1 MLNYLKKHWLSNVK
15 GDSLSGVVVA
25 LALIPEAI
33 AFSII
38 AGVDPKVGLYA
49 SFCICVVT
57 ALVGSR
63 PGMISG
69 ATGAMALLMVTL
81 VKDHG
86 LEYLLAAS
94 FLAGVIQIAA
104 GYLKLG
110 NLMNFVSKSVITGF
124 VNALAILIFMAQ
136 LPELINVSSSVYLLV
151 ALGLAIIYLLPYFP
165 KFGQSIPSPLVA
177 IVVIT
182 LVSLL
187 FGLDVRTIGDMG
199 KLPDSLPVFLIP
211 NIPFTFDTLATILP
225 YSIALSLV
233 GLLESLMTATIVDD
247 LTDTESNK
255 NNECKGQGVA
265 NIVASLFGGM
275 AGCAMIGQ
283 SIINIKSGGLTRLSS
298 MISGVVLLLMV
309 VFVSDWLKLIP
320 MAALVS
326 VMIMVSIG
334 TFSWRSLVELKDHT
348 LPTNITMLATV
359 AVVVFTHNLAIGVAV
374 GVVLSALFYAHA
386 SKSMVFI
393 SDEVMTNEM
402 HTIHKVKGHVFFA
415 SSEAFVDLFD
425 YEKTTSLVTIDIT
438 DASFLDNTS
447 VEALDKVVF
456 KFRKKGAYVEVAGMD
471 TVSANLIYKHAMY
484 HKHKDLT
491 AVSITH

>member
-1 MLNYLKKHWLSNVK
+1 MLNYLKTHWLSNIK
-15 GDSLSGVVVA
+15 GDSLSGIVVA

-81 VKDHG
+81 VKEHG
-86 LEYLLAAS
+86 IDYLLAAS
-94 FLAGVIQIAA
+94 FLAGVIQIIA

-136 LPELINVSSSVYLLV
+136 LPELINVPTSVYLLV
-151 ALGLAIIYLLPYFP
+151 VLGLAIIYLLPYLP
-165 KFGQSIPSPLVA
+165 KLGTTIPSPLVA
-177 IVVIT
+177 IIVLTII
-182 LVSLL
+182 SLM

-199 KLPDSLPVFLIP
+199 KLPDSLPIFLIP
-211 NIPFTFDTLATILP
+211 NIPFSLETFEIILP
-225 YSIALSLV
+225 YSIALSVV
-233 GLLESLMTATIVDD
+233 GILESLMTATIVDD

-255 NNECKGQGVA
+255 NNECKGQGGA

-298 MISGVVLLLMV
+298 MIAGVLLLLMV
-309 VFVSDWLKLIP
+309 VFASDWLKLIP

-334 TFSWRSLVELKDHT
+334 TFSWRSIVELKDHT
-348 LPTNITMLATV
+348 LPTNVTMLTTV
-359 AVVVFTHNLAIGVAV
+359 VVVVFTHNLAIGVAV

-393 SDEVMTNEM
+393 SDEVVANQL
-402 HTIHKVKGHVFFA
+402 HTTHRVKGHVFFA
-415 SSEAFVDLFD
+415 SSDAFVDLFD
-425 YEKTTSLVTIDIT
+425 YDKATSLVTIDVSE
-438 DASFLDNTS
+438 ASFLDNTS

-471 TVSANLIYKHAMY
+471 EVSAKLIYKHAMY
-484 HKHKDLT
+484 HKHKDFS

>member
-49 SFCICVVT
+49 SFCICFVT

-81 VKDHG
+81 VREHG

-136 LPELINVSSSVYLLV
+136 LPELVNVPSSVYVLV

-165 KFGQSIPSPLVA
+165 KFGRAIPSPLVA
-177 IVVIT
+177 IVALTVI
-182 LVSLL
+182 SLL

-265 NIVASLFGGM
+265 NIVASLLGGM

-298 MISGVVLLLMV
+298 MIAGVVLLLMV

-334 TFSWRSLVELKDHT
+334 TFSWRSIVELKDHT
-348 LPTNITMLATV
+348 LPTNVTMLATV

-393 SDEVMTNEM
+393 SDEVVTNEM
-402 HTIHKVKGHVFFA
+402 HTIHRVKGHVFFA
-415 SSEAFVDLFD
+415 SSDAFVDLFD
-425 YEKTTSLVTIDIT
+425 YDNATSLVTIDIS

-456 KFRKKGAYVEVAGMD
+456 KFRKKGAYVEVSGMD
-471 TVSANLIYKHAMY
+471 TVSANLIVKHAMY

>member
-1 MLNYLKKHWLSNVK
+1 MLNYLKTHWLSNIK
-15 GDSLSGVVVA
+15 GDSLSGIVVA

-81 VKDHG
+81 VKEHG
-86 LEYLLAAS
+86 IDYLLAAS
-94 FLAGVIQIAA
+94 FLAGVIQIIA

-136 LPELINVSSSVYLLV
+136 LPELINVPTSVYLLV
-151 ALGLAIIYLLPYFP
+151 VLGLAIIYLLPYLP
-165 KFGQSIPSPLVA
+165 KLGTTIPSPLVA
-177 IVVIT
+177 IIVLTI
-182 LVSLL
+182 VSLM
-187 FGLDVRTIGDMG
+187 FGLEVRTIGDMG
-199 KLPDSLPVFLIP
+199 KLPDSLPIFLIP
-211 NIPFTFDTLATILP
+211 NIPLSLETFEIILP
-225 YSIALSLV
+225 YSIALSVV
-233 GLLESLMTATIVDD
+233 GILESLMTATIVDD

-298 MISGVVLLLMV
+298 MIAGVILLLMV
-309 VFVSDWLKLIP
+309 VFASDWLKLIP

-334 TFSWRSLVELKDHT
+334 TFSWRSIVELKDHT
-348 LPTNITMLATV
+348 LPTNVTMLTTV
-359 AVVVFTHNLAIGVAV
+359 VVVVFTHNLAIGVAV

-393 SDEVMTNEM
+393 SDEVVANQL
-402 HTIHKVKGHVFFA
+402 HTTHRVKGHVFFA
-415 SSEAFVDLFD
+415 SSDAFVDLFD
-425 YEKTTSLVTIDIT
+425 YDKATSLVTIDVSE
-438 DASFLDNTS
+438 ASFLDNTS

-471 TVSANLIYKHAMY
+471 EASAKLIYKHAMY
-484 HKHKDLT
+484 HKHKDLS

>member
-15 GDSLSGVVVA
+15 GDSLSGIVVA

-81 VKDHG
+81 VREHG

-136 LPELINVSSSVYLLV
+136 LPELINVPSSVYVLV

-165 KFGQSIPSPLVA
+165 KFGRAIPSPLVA
-177 IVVIT
+177 IVALTII
-182 LVSLL
+182 SLL

-233 GLLESLMTATIVDD
+233 GLLESLMTV
-247 LTDTESNK
+247 TDTESNK

-265 NIVASLFGGM
+265 NIAASLFGGM

-298 MISGVVLLLMV
+298 MIAGVVLLLMV

-334 TFSWRSLVELKDHT
+334 TFSWRSVVELKDHT
-348 LPTNITMLATV
+348 LPTNVTMLATV

-393 SDEVMTNEM
+393 SDEVVTNEL
-402 HTIHKVKGHVFFA
+402 HTTHRVKGHVFFA
-415 SSEAFVDLFD
+415 SSDAFVDLFD
-425 YEKTTSLVTIDIT
+425 YDKATSLVTIDIS

-471 TVSANLIYKHAMY
+471 TVSANLIFKHAMY

>member
-1 MLNYLKKHWLSNVK
+1 MLNYLKTRWLSNIR
-15 GDSLSGVVVA
+15 GDSLCGIVVA

-81 VKDHG
+81 VKEHG
-86 LEYLLAAS
+86 LDYLLAAS
-94 FLAGVIQIAA
+94 FLAGVIQIIA

-136 LPELINVSSSVYLLV
+136 LPELTNVPSSVYLLV
-151 ALGLAIIYLLPYFP
+151 VLGLAIIYLLPYLP
-165 KFGQSIPSPLVA
+165 KLGSAIPSPLVA
-177 IVVIT
+177 IIVLTII
-182 LVSLL
+182 SLM
-187 FGLDVRTIGDMG
+187 FGLEVRTIGDMG
-199 KLPDSLPVFLIP
+199 KLPDSLPIFLIP
-211 NIPFTFDTLATILP
+211 NIPFSLETFEIILP
-225 YSIALSLV
+225 YSIALSVV
-233 GLLESLMTATIVDD
+233 GILESLMTATIVDD

-298 MISGVVLLLMV
+298 MIAGVVLLLMV
-309 VFVSDWLKLIP
+309 VFAADWLKLIP

-334 TFSWRSLVELKDHT
+334 TFSWRSIVELKDHT
-348 LPTNITMLATV
+348 LPTNVTMLATV
-359 AVVVFTHNLAIGVAV
+359 VVVVFTHNLAIGVAV

-393 SDEVMTNEM
+393 SDEVVTNQL
-402 HTIHKVKGHVFFA
+402 HTTHRVKGHVFFA
-415 SSEAFVDLFD
+415 SSDAFVDLFD
-425 YEKTTSLVTIDIT
+425 YDKATSLVTIDISE
-438 DASFLDNTS
+438 ASFLDNTS

-456 KFRKKGAYVEVAGMD
+456 KFRKKGAYVDVSGMD
-471 TVSANLIYKHAMY
+471 EVSAKLIFKHAMY
-484 HKHKDLT
+484 HKHKDLS

>member
-1 MLNYLKKHWLSNVK
+1 
-15 GDSLSGVVVA
+15 
-25 LALIPEAI
+25 
-33 AFSII
+33 
-38 AGVDPKVGLYA
+38 
-49 SFCICVVT
+49 
-57 ALVGSR
+57 
-63 PGMISG
+63 
-69 ATGAMALLMVTL
+69 
-81 VKDHG
+81 
-86 LEYLLAAS
+86 
-94 FLAGVIQIAA
+94 
-104 GYLKLG
+104 
-110 NLMNFVSKSVITGF
+110 
-124 VNALAILIFMAQ
+124 
-136 LPELINVSSSVYLLV
+136 
-151 ALGLAIIYLLPYFP
+151 
-165 KFGQSIPSPLVA
+165 LVA
-177 IVVIT
+177 IVT
-182 LVSLL
+182 LTIISLL

-199 KLPDSLPVFLIP
+199 KLPASLPVFLIP

-298 MISGVVLLLMV
+298 MIAGVVLLLMV

-334 TFSWRSLVELKDHT
+334 TFSWRSIVELKDHT
-348 LPTNITMLATV
+348 LPTNVTMLATV

-393 SDEVMTNEM
+393 SDEVVTNEM
-402 HTIHKVKGHVFFA
+402 HTIHRVKGHVFFA
-415 SSEAFVDLFD
+415 SSDAFIDLFD
-425 YEKTTSLVTIDIT
+425 YDNATSLVTIDIS

-456 KFRKKGAYVEVAGMD
+456 KFRKKGAYVEVSGMD
-471 TVSANLIYKHAMY
+471 SVSANLIVKHAMY

>member
-1 MLNYLKKHWLSNVK
+1 MLNYLKTHWLSNIK
-15 GDSLSGVVVA
+15 GDSLSGFVVA

-86 LEYLLAAS
+86 LDYLLAAS
-94 FLAGVIQIAA
+94 FLAGVIQIVA

-136 LPELINVSSSVYLLV
+136 LPELINAPSSVYLLV
-151 ALGLAIIYLLPYFP
+151 VLGLAIIYLLPYLP
-165 KFGQSIPSPLVA
+165 KFGTAIPSPLVA
-177 IVVIT
+177 IIVLTII
-182 LVSLL
+182 SLM

-199 KLPDSLPVFLIP
+199 KLPDSLPIFLIP
-211 NIPFTFDTLATILP
+211 NIPFSLETFEIILP
-225 YSIALSLV
+225 YSIALSVV
-233 GLLESLMTATIVDD
+233 GILESLMTATIVDD

-298 MISGVVLLLMV
+298 MIAGVLLLLMV
-309 VFVSDWLKLIP
+309 VFASDWLKLIP

-334 TFSWRSLVELKDHT
+334 TFSWRSIVELKDHT
-348 LPTNITMLATV
+348 LPTNVTMLTTV
-359 AVVVFTHNLAIGVAV
+359 VVVVFIHNLAIGVAV

-393 SDEVMTNEM
+393 SDEVVANQL
-402 HTIHKVKGHVFFA
+402 HTTHRVKGHVFFA
-415 SSEAFVDLFD
+415 SSDAFVDLFD
-425 YEKTTSLVTIDIT
+425 YDKATSLVTIDVSE
-438 DASFLDNTS
+438 ASFLDNTS

-471 TVSANLIYKHAMY
+471 EVSAKLIYKHAMY
-484 HKHKDLT
+484 HKHKDLST
-491 AVSITH
+491 VSITH

>member
-1 MLNYLKKHWLSNVK
+1 MLNYLKTHWLSNIK
-15 GDSLSGVVVA
+15 GDSLSGIVVA

-49 SFCICVVT
+49 SFCICVFT

-81 VKDHG
+81 VKEHG
-86 LEYLLAAS
+86 LDYLLAAS
-94 FLAGVIQIAA
+94 FLAGVIQIIA

-136 LPELINVSSSVYLLV
+136 LPELINVPTSVYLLV
-151 ALGLAIIYLLPYFP
+151 VLGLAIIYLLPYLP
-165 KFGQSIPSPLVA
+165 KLGTAIPSPLVA
-177 IVVIT
+177 IIVLTI
-182 LVSLL
+182 VSLM
-187 FGLDVRTIGDMG
+187 FGLEVRTIGDMG
-199 KLPDSLPVFLIP
+199 KLPDSLPTFLIP
-211 NIPFTFDTLATILP
+211 NIPFSLETFEIILS
-225 YSIALSLV
+225 YSIALSVV
-233 GLLESLMTATIVDD
+233 GILESLMTATIVDD

-298 MISGVVLLLMV
+298 MIAGVLLLLMV
-309 VFVSDWLKLIP
+309 VFASDWLKLIP

-334 TFSWRSLVELKDHT
+334 TFSWRSIVELKDHT
-348 LPTNITMLATV
+348 LPTNVTMLATV
-359 AVVVFTHNLAIGVAV
+359 VVVVFTHNLAIGVAV
-374 GVVLSALFYAHA
+374 GVVLSALFYTHA
-386 SKSMVFI
+386 SKAMVFI
-393 SDEVMTNEM
+393 SDEVVTNQL
-402 HTIHKVKGHVFFA
+402 HTIHRVKGHVFFA
-415 SSEAFVDLFD
+415 SSDAFVDLFD
-425 YEKTTSLVTIDIT
+425 YDKATSLVTIDVSE
-438 DASFLDNTS
+438 ASFLDNTS

-456 KFRKKGAYVEVAGMD
+456 KFRKKGAYVEVSGMD
-471 TVSANLIYKHAMY
+471 EVSAKLIYKHAMY
-484 HKHKDLT
+484 HKHKDLS